1 MYFLH
6 APAHVGNPTRRHG
19 ERVRAI
25 FAIASKDL
33 RLLARNRAA
42 FFWVLGFPF
51 LMALFFGAIASGG
64 SDHRAPMAIAVV
76 DQDHSPFSKAFLD
89 ELGKSDALRVQAAS
103 LDSARVLVREG
114 KYVAYVLVRPGFG
127 KSFGF
132 GRGDSTGIELG
143 LDPSRRAEG
152 GYLRGLVTAATF
164 SSMESQFSARN
175 GKNMVRETLASIA
188 ADSTRTPAARQR
200 WTRVLTDLNQFLTS
214 LDSTRS
220 LEATESNSTA
230 SPSAAPTGPNI
241 HVRDIV
247 ENENGPRSAFEVTFP
262 AGVMWALT
270 GVCMSFA
277 ISIVNERIR
286 GTFLRLRL
294 APIPRRSILIGKAL
308 AAFLASVGTTGLL
321 LAVGASIFH
330 VRVTSPPMLIAALH
344 ASAYCFVGIMMVVA
358 VLGHSQ
364 QAVAGAGWAILLIMS
379 MTGGGMIPLIA
390 MPAWMQAVSNFSL
403 VKWGVLAIEGAI
415 WRGFSW
421 GEMALP
427 LAILVIVGSIG
438 FLIGSRALAKSET

>member
-1 MYFLH
+1 M
-6 APAHVGNPTRRHG
+6 
-19 ERVRAI
+19 RAI
-25 FAIASKDL
+25 VAIASKDL

-76 DQDHSPFSKAFLD
+76 DQDQSAFSKAFFD
-89 ELGKSDALRVQAAS
+89 ELAKSDALHVQAAP

-164 SSMESQFSARN
+164 SSMESQFRPGN
-175 GKNMVRETLASIA
+175 GQNMIRETLASIA

-200 WTRVLTDLNQFLTS
+200 WARVMNNLSQFLTS

-220 LEATESNSTA
+220 LEAAEST
-230 SPSAAPTGPNI
+230 SAATGANAATSGPNI

-262 AGVMWALT
+262 AGVMWALM

-330 VRVTSPPMLIAALH
+330 VRVTSPHMLIAAII

-364 QAVAGAGWAILLIMS
+364 QAVAGAGWAILLVMS

-421 GEMALP
+421 SEMALP
-427 LAILVIVGSIG
+427 LAILFVVGSIG
-438 FLIGSRALAKSET
+438 FLIGSRSLAKSET